1 MSAESLSLDCI
12 IHLFSYLEVPDLL
25 RVAQVNKAWNEA
37 AETTFL
43 WRNMCLKRW
52 AFCNISVIPGM
63 HSWKKYYLHRS
74 NLESKMKSG
83 QPSVDYTCKAIRGH
97 NGVIYEMAYLSEKEH
112 MFATGK
118 VESTVCTVSSDGT
131 VRAWN
136 IQEGKQIWSSPQ
148 QGFPL
153 VGIITFP
160 AFNLAATADTE
171 GTIKLWHGTTGEEL
185 STFSVSSIPSC
196 MVAYT
201 IKNNPFLMVGTEEG
215 SLHTLSATDLSQV
228 LYKKLFQNCGIQLS
242 LCSPNGQWILVCP
255 GDAAFSPKVF
265 NIYYATQPEDD
276 DLMLSS
282 PLPITNYCRVMCWL
296 PAESARIAILY
307 KNEMFHIDSFDMVIE
322 KSKYKKKITAKQI
335 ASFTLPAQ
343 QPVTSMKG
351 FGKQTLL
358 IAAGPELTVYSLS
371 GTVLMAFKDHHKII
385 TSIWVD
391 PFHVVTSSMDFSLR
405 VYFWKNSKSSLLTSC
420 YNLLGGSHRW
430 SSGFRSVACD
440 DVSIVGIV
448 AGIDGKDSLRAYSF
462 HL

>member
-1 MSAESLSLDCI
+1 MSGESLTLDCI

-25 RVAQVNKAWNEA
+25 RAAQVNKTWNEA

-52 AFCNISVIPGM
+52 AFCNISVIPGT

-74 NLESKMKSG
+74 KLESKMTSG

-97 NGVIYEMAYLSEKEH
+97 NGVIYEMAYLSENEH
-112 MFATGK
+112 TFATGK
-118 VESTVCTVSSDGT
+118 VNSTICTVSSDGT

-136 IQEGKQIWSSPQ
+136 VQEGKQIWSSPQ
-148 QGFPL
+148 QEFPL
-153 VGIITFP
+153 VNIITFP
-160 AFNLAATADTE
+160 AFNLAATADTQ
-171 GTIKLWHGTTGEEL
+171 GTITLWHGTTGEEL
-185 STFSVSSIPSC
+185 STFSVLSTSCC

-215 SLHTLSATDLSQV
+215 SLYTLAATDLSQI

-242 LCSPNGQWILVCP
+242 LCSPDGQWILVCP
-255 GDAAFSPKVF
+255 SDTAFSPKVF
-265 NIYYATQPEDD
+265 NTLYATQPEDD

-282 PLPITNYCRVMCWL
+282 PLPIINHCDVMCWL
-296 PAESARIAILY
+296 PAESARIAILH
-307 KNEMFHIDSFDMVIE
+307 KNEMFHIDSFDIVIE
-322 KSKYKKKITAKQI
+322 KSKCKKNVTAQQV
-335 ASFTLPAQ
+335 ASFTLPAHQ
-343 QPVTSMKG
+343 QMTNMKG

-358 IAAGPELTVYSLS
+358 IAAGPELTVYSLN

-391 PFHVVTSSMDFSLR
+391 PFHVVTSSMDLSLR
-405 VYFWKNSKSSLLTSC
+405 VYSWKNNKSSLLTSC
-420 YNLLGGSHRW
+420 YHLLGGSHRW
-430 SSGFRSVACD
+430 SSGFRSVTCD

-448 AGIDGKDSLRAYSF
+448 AGIDGKDILRAYSF